1 MRRAK
6 NVATFGPAI
15 DSYAATL
22 ADLEAGVDIARL
34 NISHGEHD
42 VHEQTYLNVRKAAE
56 ELNRPVG
63 IFADLQGP
71 NIRLGRFAKGPHHL
85 AAGQRFTITIDD
97 IEGTAQICSTTFKGL
112 PGDVSPGDFLL
123 VDDGK
128 VALRATSVT
137 VTDVVTEVV
146 VAGTV
151 SKNKGINL
159 PGVAVSIPALAPKDE
174 EDLRWAL
181 RTGVDIVALSFVR
194 DAADIRRVH
203 EIMDEEGR
211 RTPVIAKIE
220 KPQAV
225 AALEEIIDAF
235 DAIMVARGDLGVE
248 LPLEEVPLVQ
258 KRAIEL
264 ARRRAN
270 RSSSPPRCSRP

>member
-1 MRRAK
+1 M
-6 NVATFGPAI
+6 
-15 DSYAATL
+15 
-22 ADLEAGVDIARL
+22 
-34 NISHGEHD
+34 
-42 VHEQTYLNVRKAAE
+42 
-56 ELNRPVG
+56 
-63 IFADLQGP
+63 
-71 NIRLGRFAKGPHHL
+71 
-85 AAGQRFTITIDD
+85 
-97 IEGTAQICSTTFKGL
+97 
-112 PGDVSPGDFLL
+112 SPGDFLL

-137 VTDVVTEVV
+137 DTDVVTEVV
-146 VAGTV
+146 VAGAV

-159 PGVAVSIPALAPKDE
+159 PGVAVSIPALAPKDD

-264 ARRRAN
+264 SRRRAN
-270 RSSSPPRCSRP
+270 RSSSPPRCSSP